1 MLNALLTILIIAPL
15 AYGTT
20 GSWAQ
25 LLVQGAVFGLL
36 LVWALAVARGRRRAY
51 RVPGTRLLLLL
62 GIFLLLQCLPL
73 PPAMLKI
80 LSPTAWRHY
89 SEGVWLVSPGSW
101 LPLSIN
107 PRASLLEIFQLF
119 SGIAVYFLAVQ
130 LIDSRVALRRTLTVV
145 VCFAGLYALLAIFYS
160 LFPNGRILWVLHP
173 WPPGTA
179 QQFGTYVN
187 GNHYAG
193 LMGMLLPLC
202 VAWFLVHKPQTSYSN
217 WREQLVDFFSDPQ
230 ASPHLLFG
238 MGSLLVA
245 VSIFISGSRGGILSC
260 CGALLLFGLLL
271 VLRGF
276 DRRRGILL
284 AVFFALLLGG
294 VGIFGWEPIFA
305 DFARLR
311 AVDGSLQEQRPDYW
325 RDSGQ
330 MLADYPLA
338 GTGVG
343 TFADVYRGYQT
354 VPTFGHVVD
363 HAHNDYIEW
372 ATDNGLVGSLL
383 LTAAL
388 LTILFTAW
396 RQLRRRRT
404 LMSNYLGIGC
414 LAGLGSIAL
423 HSLTDFNL
431 RIGANLLWFAL
442 LWGLLIAAAAT
453 RSRAGRVTSDLVP
466 AGGRSGRIAAPAA
479 MVLLFSFLVLR
490 GGVCGGL
497 LAFAPVEGVNPR
509 EIREPGQL
517 QALLG
522 ASRQAAAR
530 DPLQAD
536 YHFAV
541 GNLLRLSGNREEAF
555 SSYLRALR
563 CRPLDGEI
571 LQQTGLLLAGQGR
584 DEAAESLLLQAAALD
599 RMTAERLRVL
609 GNWQL
614 RQGRREDGVNSLR
627 RALAL
632 EPKRTRNYL
641 TLLIL
646 SGFSDRELR
655 AVLPSLSG
663 PWLDYGDYLVERGM
677 TTAAEEVYR
686 RSLAL
691 ADGENNGSGAYH
703 RVARYYA
710 RRKEWALALQVITE
724 GLERR
729 GGDASL
735 YRAAGIY
742 DLRSGLDLQARE
754 AFQQALRLN
763 PRDKW
768 VRKQLQALNQ
778 GDVVK

>member
-1 MLNALLTILIIAPL
+1 MLNTLLTILIIAPL

-25 LLVQGAVFGLL
+25 LWVQGAVFGLL

-51 RVPGTRLLLLL
+51 RVPGTRLLLAL

-73 PPAMLKI
+73 SPGMLKI
-80 LSPTAWRHY
+80 LSPVTWWHY
-89 SEGVWLVSPGSW
+89 SEGVWLSAPGSW

-119 SGIAVYFLAVQ
+119 SGMAVYFLAVQ
-130 LIDSRVALRRTLTVV
+130 LIDSRAALRRTLTVV

-160 LFPNGRILWVLHP
+160 LFPNGRILWVLHL
-173 WPPGTA
+173 WPPGAA

-202 VAWFLVHKPQTSYSN
+202 VAWFLVHKPHTSYSN
-217 WREQLVDFFSDPQ
+217 WRAQLVDFFSDPQ

-238 MGSLLVA
+238 MGALLVA

-271 VLRGF
+271 ALRGF
-276 DRRRGILL
+276 DRRRGVLL

-311 AVDGSLQEQRPDYW
+311 AADGSLQEQRPDYW

-330 MLADYPLA
+330 MLTDYPLA
-338 GTGVG
+338 GTGIG
-343 TFADVYRGYQT
+343 TFVDAYRGYQT
-354 VPTFGHVVD
+354 VPTAGRVVD
-363 HAHNDYIEW
+363 HAHNDYVEW
-372 ATDNGLVGSLL
+372 ATDTGLVGSLL

-388 LTILFTAW
+388 LTILLTAW
-396 RQLRRRRT
+396 RQLARRRT
-404 LMSNYLGIGC
+404 LMSNDLGIGC

-453 RSRAGRVTSDLVP
+453 RSRAGRVTSDLPP
-466 AGGRSGRIAAPAA
+466 AGGAAGRVAVPSA
-479 MVLLFSFLVLR
+479 VLLLLGFLLLQ

-497 LAFAPVEGVNPR
+497 LAFAPVEGVSLR
-509 EIREPGQL
+509 TVGERQL
-517 QALLG
+517 PVLLA
-522 ASRQAAAR
+522 ASRLAASR

-541 GNLLRLSGNREEAF
+541 GNLLRVEDDRPGALAA
-555 SSYLRALR
+555 YTAALR
-563 CRPLDGEI
+563 CRPLDGEL
-571 LQQTGLLLAGQGR
+571 LQQTGLLLAELGR
-584 DEAAESLLLQAAALD
+584 DTEAERLLLQSVDLD
-599 RMTAERLRVL
+599 RRAAERWRVL

-614 RQGRREDGVNSLR
+614 RQQQREQGVVSLR
-627 RALAL
+627 RALVL
-632 EPKRTRNYL
+632 EPRRTRQYL
-641 TLLIL
+641 TMLIL
-646 SGFSDRELR
+646 AGLSDRDLR
-655 AVLPSLSG
+655 DVLPALSG
-663 PWLDYGDYLVERGM
+663 PWIDYGDYLVERGM
-677 TTAAEEVYR
+677 TAAAEQAYR
-686 RSLAL
+686 HALAL
-691 ADGENNGSGAYH
+691 AGSEKSGAVAYH

-724 GLERR
+724 GLEKRD
-729 GGDASL
+729 GDASL

-742 DLRSGLDLQARE
+742 DLRSGLDFQARE

-763 PRDKW
+763 PRDSW
-768 VRKQLQALNQ
+768 VRKQLQVLNS
-778 GDVVK
+778 GR